1 MSKPRN
7 DWWSNAVRMVRNYPS
22 RKAEYERLHS
32 QSLSADM
39 SGMPRGGDKA
49 RTTENI
55 ALLQM
60 APMKQAEYDAVTRAI
75 EITKLL
81 PNGEERVQLIQRMY
95 WSGRKLNIND
105 VVFDLY
111 IAEATGK
118 RWHSSFIRL
127 VGECVGYIG

>member
-22 RKAEYERLHS
+22 RKAEYERLHA
-32 QSLSADM
+32 QSLTADM